1 MPSIRAKDSTYPIL
15 TNERS
20 SSRMIGQAIAVPF
33 LLFLFHTINRHLWF
47 IDIGARGSTPTPQP
61 FLYGVSGPRERIPRY
76 NKESK
81 KGSKPLKQKA
91 LKTDMTW
98 QRWSPSSTRFKA
110 GIFLLFLVGT
120 EHPILLILLSH
131 RLELSLSGWIR
142 KKFTRKIDMTQ
153 SLKSMMCPA
162 LLLLIPTHLP

>member
-33 LLFLFHTINRHLWF
+33 LLFLFHTINRHLCF
-47 IDIGARGSTPTPQP
+47 IDIGARGSTPAHQP
-61 FLYGVSGPRERIPRY
+61 LMELADQEKNSRY

-91 LKTDMTW
+91 LKTVMTW
-98 QRWSPSSTRFKA
+98 QK
-110 GIFLLFLVGT
+110 
-120 EHPILLILLSH
+120 
-131 RLELSLSGWIR
+131 
-142 KKFTRKIDMTQ
+142 
-153 SLKSMMCPA
+153 
-162 LLLLIPTHLP
+162 